1 MAPEYVCDRCG
12 EVNPIGTVFCVNC
25 HAYVDSAP
33 RIRVHATAPEPGRNP
48 ASTTRHSVP
57 TDSTEGLFRIT
68 APQRKVPV
76 RATGEPTV
84 LSLCIRSTSVWLG
97 CC

>member
-25 HAYVDSAP
+25 HAYLDLAP
-33 RIRVHATAPEPGRNP
+33 R
-48 ASTTRHSVP
+48 
-57 TDSTEGLFRIT
+57 L
-68 APQRKVPV
+68 
-76 RATGEPTV
+76 GEPAV
-84 LSLCIRSTSVWLG
+84 LSLRIRNTSVWLG